1 MTRQTRWWMDRT
13 AYQIYPRSFAD
24 SNGDGLGD
32 IPGIIG
38 RLDHLADLGIGL
50 LWLSPVYRSPMA
62 DNGYDISDYRDI
74 APEYGTLA
82 DFDRLVAEAGRRD
95 IGIIMDL
102 VVNHS
107 SDRHPWF
114 LEARRDRDSPFHDFY
129 YWRDPAPDGGP
140 PDNRRAYFGGPVWTF
155 VPEVGRYVFTLFSP
169 QQPDL
174 NWQNPALRRA
184 VHDMMRWWLDR
195 GVRGFRMD
203 VIDLIGKDIDRDLI
217 AEGPYLHGFLQE
229 MHREVLAGR
238 DVVTVGESWNVSRDT
253 ALLYCGRD
261 RGELDMVFQFQHIVA
276 GWDET
281 HGKWRPRPLD
291 LVAFKKVWA
300 DWQEA
305 LQDDGWNSLFLNNHD
320 LPRSVS
326 RYGDAGQWRERS
338 AKALATAVHLMRG
351 TPFVFQGEEIGM
363 TNAGFTAIT
372 HYRDIELINMHREM
386 LEQGLPEHQFLEG
399 AGITAR
405 DNARTPM
412 QWDAFPGAG
421 FTTGDPWIAIN
432 PNHDR
437 INVAAQRD
445 DPGSVLAHYRRL
457 IALRKRHEVI
467 VHGRFVPCLEDHP
480 QVWAYARE
488 GNNRRLSVLCNIS
501 SDPARAEVP
510 PGLAVRG
517 TGLIATAGPRDAIA
531 PGPILL
537 EPWEAVAVLGA
548 PG

>member
-1 MTRQTRWWMDRT
+1 MTRRTEWWMNRT

-24 SNGDGLGD
+24 ANGDGVGD
-32 IPGIIG
+32 IPGIID
-38 RLDHLADLGIGL
+38 RLHHLADLGIGL
-50 LWLSPVYRSPMA
+50 IWLSPVYRSPMA
-62 DNGYDISDYRDI
+62 DNGYDISDYQDI

-82 DFDRLVAEAGRRD
+82 DFDRLVAEADRRD

-114 LEARRDRDSPFHDFY
+114 QEAKQDRASPFHDFY

-140 PDNRRAYFGGPVWTF
+140 PDDRKAYFGGPVWTF
-155 VPEVGRYVFTLFSP
+155 YPEVGRYVFNLFSP

-174 NWQNPALRRA
+174 NWQNPALRQA
-184 VHDMMRWWLDR
+184 VYDMMRWWLDR

-217 AEGPYLHGFLQE
+217 TEGPYLHDFLQE

-238 DVVTVGESWNVSRDT
+238 DVVTVGESWNVTKET

-276 GWDET
+276 GWDRV
-281 HGKWRPRPLD
+281 HGKWRPHPLD
-291 LVAFKKVWA
+291 LVAFKKVWT

-305 LQDDGWNSLFLNNHD
+305 LEVDGWNSLFLNNHD

-338 AKALATAVHLMRG
+338 AKALATAIHLMRG

-363 TNAGFTAIT
+363 TNAGFTEIT

-386 LEQGLPEHQFLEG
+386 LMQGLPEHQFLEG

-412 QWDAFPGAG
+412 QWDTGPGAG
-421 FTTGDPWIAIN
+421 FTTGEPWIAVN
-432 PNHDR
+432 PNSAE

-445 DPGSVLAHYRRL
+445 DPNSVLAHYRHL
-457 IALRKRHEVI
+457 VALRKQHEVI
-467 VHGRFVPCLEDHP
+467 VQGRFVSWLEDHP
-480 QVWAYARE
+480 QIWAYTRE
-488 GNNRRLSVLCNIS
+488 WDNQRLSVLCNIS
-501 SDPARAEVP
+501 SEPARTEVP
-510 PGLAVRG
+510 PGLASNG
-517 TGLIATAGPRDAIA
+517 TCLICTAHPRHSV
-531 PGPILL
+531 PTGPITL
-537 EPWEAVAVLGA
+537 EPWEALVVLGNL
-548 PG
+548 G

>member
-1 MTRQTRWWMDRT
+1 MTRRTQWWMDRT

-24 SNGDGLGD
+24 ANGDGVGD

-50 LWLSPVYRSPMA
+50 IWLSPVYRSPMA

-114 LEARRDRDSPFHDFY
+114 LEASRDRASPFHDFY

-140 PDNRRAYFGGPVWTF
+140 PDDRRAYFGGPVWTF
-155 VPEVGRYVFTLFSP
+155 HPAVGRYAFNLFSP

-174 NWQNPALRRA
+174 NWQNPALREA
-184 VHDMMRWWLDR
+184 IYDMMRWWLDR

-217 AEGPYLHGFLQE
+217 TEGPYLHGFLQE

-238 DVVTVGESWNVSRDT
+238 DAVTVGESWNVTPET

-261 RGELDMVFQFQHIVA
+261 RKELDMVFQFQHIVA
-276 GWDET
+276 GWDKV
-281 HGKWRPRPLD
+281 HGKWRPHPLD
-291 LVAFKKVWA
+291 LVAFKKVWT
-300 DWQEA
+300 DWQQAMEV
-305 LQDDGWNSLFLNNHD
+305 DGWNSLFLNNHD

-326 RYGDAGQWRERS
+326 RYGDPGRWRERS
-338 AKALATAVHLMRG
+338 AKALATAIHLMRG

-363 TNAGFTAIT
+363 TNAGFTEIT

-386 LEQGLPEHQFLEG
+386 LEQGLLEHEFLEG

-412 QWDAFPGAG
+412 QWDAGPGAG
-421 FTTGDPWIAIN
+421 FTTGEPWIDIN
-432 PNHDR
+432 PNSAT

-445 DPGSVLAHYRRL
+445 DLESVLAHYRRL
-457 IALRKRHEVI
+457 IALRKRHPVI
-467 VHGRFVPCLEDHP
+467 VQGRFVPWLEDHP
-480 QVWAYARE
+480 QIWAYARE
-488 GNNRRLSVLCNIS
+488 WEDQRLSVLCNIS
-501 SDPARAEVP
+501 SRPAQAEVP
-510 PGLAVRG
+510 PGLAASG
-517 TGLIATAGPRDAIA
+517 TCLIATARPRQSVP
-531 PGPILL
+531 PGPITL
-537 EPWEAVAVLGA
+537 EPWESLAVLGG

>member
-1 MTRQTRWWMDRT
+1 MTGRMQWWMDRT

-24 SNGDGLGD
+24 ANGDGVGD

-50 LWLSPVYRSPMA
+50 IWMSPVYRSPMA

-114 LEARRDRDSPFHDFY
+114 LEASRDRASPFHDFY

-140 PDNRRAYFGGPVWTF
+140 PDDRRAYFGGPVWTF
-155 VPEVGRYVFTLFSP
+155 HPAVGRYAFNLFSP

-174 NWQNPALRRA
+174 NWQNPALRQA
-184 VHDMMRWWLDR
+184 IYDMMRWWLDR

-203 VIDLIGKDIDRDLI
+203 VIDLIGKDIDRNLI
-217 AEGPYLHGFLQE
+217 TEGPYLHGFLQE

-238 DVVTVGESWNVSRDT
+238 DAVTVGESWNVTPQT

-261 RGELDMVFQFQHIVA
+261 RKELDMVFQFQHIVA
-276 GWDET
+276 GWDKV
-281 HGKWRPRPLD
+281 HGKWRPHPLD
-291 LVAFKKVWA
+291 LVAFKKVWT

-305 LQDDGWNSLFLNNHD
+305 MATDGWNSLFLNNHD

-326 RYGDAGQWRERS
+326 RYGDPGRWRERS
-338 AKALATAVHLMRG
+338 AKALATATHLMRG

-363 TNAGFTAIT
+363 TNAGFTEIT

-386 LEQGLPEHQFLEG
+386 LEQGLPEHEFLEG

-412 QWDAFPGAG
+412 QWDAGPGAG
-421 FTTGDPWIAIN
+421 FTTGQPWIDIN
-432 PNHDR
+432 PNSAT

-445 DPGSVLAHYRRL
+445 DPESVLAHYRRL
-457 IALRKRHEVI
+457 IALRKRHPVI
-467 VHGRFVPCLEDHP
+467 VRGRFVPWLEDHP
-480 QVWAYARE
+480 QIWAYARE
-488 GNNRRLSVLCNIS
+488 WEDQRLSVLCNIS
-501 SDPARAEVP
+501 SRPAQAEVP
-510 PGLAVRG
+510 PGLAASG
-517 TGLIATAGPRDAIA
+517 ACLIATARPRQSVP
-531 PGPILL
+531 PGPITL
-537 EPWEAVAVLGA
+537 EPWESLAVLGG

>member
-1 MTRQTRWWMDRT
+1 MTRRTEWWLDRT
-13 AYQIYPRSFAD
+13 VYQIYPRSFAD
-24 SNGDGLGD
+24 ADGDGVGD
-32 IPGIIG
+32 IPGIID

-50 LWLSPVYRSPMA
+50 IWLSPVYRSPMA

-74 APEYGTLA
+74 APEFGTLA
-82 DFDRLVAEAGRRD
+82 DFDRLLAEADRRD

-114 LEARRDRDSPFHDFY
+114 LEASRDRDSPFHDFY

-140 PDNRRAYFGGPVWTF
+140 PDDRQAYFGGPVWTYH
-155 VPEVGRYVFTLFSP
+155 PQVGRYAFTLFSP

-174 NWQNPALRRA
+174 NWQNPALRQA
-184 VHDMMRWWLDR
+184 VYAMMRWWLDR

-217 AEGPYLHGFLQE
+217 PEGPYLHGFLQE

-238 DVVTVGESWNVSRDT
+238 DVVTVGESWNVSRET

-261 RGELDMVFQFQHIVA
+261 RGELDMVFQFGHIVA
-276 GWDET
+276 GWDKD
-281 HGKWRPRPLD
+281 HGKWRPHPLD
-291 LVAFKKVWA
+291 LTAFKKVWT
-300 DWQEA
+300 DWQQTLA
-305 LQDDGWNSLFLNNHD
+305 GDGWNSLFLNNHD

-338 AKALATAVHLMRG
+338 AKALATATHLMRG

-363 TNAGFTAIT
+363 TNAGFTEIA
-372 HYRDIELINMHREM
+372 HYRDIELINMHRQM
-386 LEQGLPEHQFLEG
+386 LDRGLPEHQFLEG

-412 QWDAFPGAG
+412 QWDASAGAG

-432 PNHDR
+432 PNHTA

-457 IALRKRHEVI
+457 IALRKRHEII
-467 VHGRFVPCLEDHP
+467 VQGRFVPWLEDHP
-480 QVWAYARE
+480 QIWAYARE
-488 GNNRRLSVLCNIS
+488 WGNQRLSVLCNIS
-501 SDPARAEVP
+501 SEPAHAVVP
-510 PGLAVRG
+510 PGLAARG
-517 TGLIATAGPRDAIA
+517 DCLICTAGPRGTVAA
-531 PGPILL
+531 GPITL
-537 EPWEAVAVLGA
+537 EPWESVVVLGD

>member
-1 MTRQTRWWMDRT
+1 MTRRTEWWLDRT

-24 SNGDGLGD
+24 ANGDGVGD
-32 IPGIIG
+32 IPGIIS

-50 LWLSPVYRSPMA
+50 IWLSPVYRSPMA
-62 DNGYDISDYRDI
+62 DNGYDISDYQDI
-74 APEYGTLA
+74 APEFGTLA
-82 DFDRLVAEAGRRD
+82 DFDRLVAEADRRD

-107 SDRHPWF
+107 SDQHPWF
-114 LEARRDRDSPFHDFY
+114 LEASRDRASPFHDFY

-140 PDNRRAYFGGPVWTF
+140 PDDRQAYFGGPVWTF
-155 VPEVGRYVFTLFSP
+155 YPQVGRYAFTLFSP

-174 NWQNPALRRA
+174 NWQNPALRQA
-184 VHDMMRWWLDR
+184 VYAMMRWWLDR

-217 AEGPYLHGFLQE
+217 PEGPYLHGFLQE

-238 DVVTVGESWNVSRDT
+238 DVVTVGESWNVSKET

-261 RGELDMVFQFQHIVA
+261 RGELDMVFQFRHIVA
-276 GWDET
+276 GWDSVQ
-281 HGKWRPRPLD
+281 GKWRPHPLD
-291 LVAFKKVWA
+291 LIAFKKVWA
-300 DWQEA
+300 DWQET
-305 LQDDGWNSLFLNNHD
+305 LEVDGWNSLFLNNHD

-338 AKALATAVHLMRG
+338 AKALATATHLMRG

-363 TNAGFTAIT
+363 TNAGFTEIT
-372 HYRDIELINMHREM
+372 HYRDIELINMHRQM
-386 LEQGLPEHQFLEG
+386 LDQGLPEHQFLEG

-412 QWDAFPGAG
+412 QWDASVGAG

-432 PNHDR
+432 PNSAD

-445 DPGSVLAHYRRL
+445 DPGTVLAHYRHL
-457 IALRKRHEVI
+457 IALRKQHEII
-467 VHGRFVPCLEDHP
+467 VQGRFVPWLEDHP
-480 QVWAYARE
+480 QIWAYVRE
-488 GNNRRLSVLCNIS
+488 WNNQRLSVLCNIS
-501 SDPARAEVP
+501 SEPAHADVP
-510 PGLAVRG
+510 PGLANGGDCLICTARPRG
-517 TGLIATAGPRDAIA
+517 TVP
-531 PGPILL
+531 PGPITL
-537 EPWEAVAVLGA
+537 EPWESVVVLGDL
-548 PG
+548 G

>member
-1 MTRQTRWWMDRT
+1 MTRRTEWWLDRT

-24 SNGDGLGD
+24 ANGDGVGD
-32 IPGIIG
+32 IPGIID

-50 LWLSPVYRSPMA
+50 IWLSPVYRSPMA
-62 DNGYDISDYRDI
+62 DNGYDISDYQDI

-114 LEARRDRDSPFHDFY
+114 LEASRDRASPFHDFY

-140 PDNRRAYFGGPVWTF
+140 PDDRKAYFGGPVWTF
-155 VPEVGRYVFTLFSP
+155 YPAVGRYAFTLFSP

-174 NWQNPALRRA
+174 NWQNPALRKA
-184 VHDMMRWWLDR
+184 VYAMMRWWLDR

-217 AEGPYLHGFLQE
+217 TEGPYLHDFLQE
-229 MHREVLAGR
+229 MHCEVLAGR
-238 DVVTVGESWNVSRDT
+238 DVVTVGESWNVTKET

-261 RGELDMVFQFQHIVA
+261 RKELDMVFQFQHIVA
-276 GWDET
+276 GWDKV
-281 HGKWRPRPLD
+281 HGKWRPHPLD
-291 LVAFKKVWA
+291 LVAFKKVWT

-305 LQDDGWNSLFLNNHD
+305 MEVDGWNSLFLNNHD

-326 RYGDAGQWRERS
+326 RYGDPVQWRERS
-338 AKALATAVHLMRG
+338 AKALATATHLMRG

-363 TNAGFTAIT
+363 TNAGFTEIT

-386 LEQGLPEHQFLEG
+386 LDQGLPEHQFLEG

-412 QWDAFPGAG
+412 QWDASPGAG
-421 FTTGDPWIAIN
+421 FTTGEPWIAIN
-432 PNHDR
+432 PNSSE
-437 INVAAQRD
+437 INVAAQQD
-445 DPGSVLAHYRRL
+445 DPQSVLAHYRHL
-457 IALRKRHEVI
+457 IALRKQHPVI
-467 VHGRFVPCLEDHP
+467 VQGRFVPWLEDHP
-480 QVWAYARE
+480 QIWAYARE
-488 GNNRRLSVLCNIS
+488 WDNQRLSVLCNIS
-501 SDPARAEVP
+501 SEPARADVP
-510 PGLAVRG
+510 PGLASHG
-517 TGLIATAGPRDAIA
+517 TCLICTAKPRQSLP
-531 PGPILL
+531 PGPITL
-537 EPWEAVAVLGA
+537 EPWESVVVLGDL
-548 PG
+548 G